1 MPEPILISIS
11 AALAA
16 KTIIGLVDLV
26 RRKFAKDPAAT
37 AALEA
42 AQAAPEDPKAV
53 RALAEQLETTEKSDE
68 EFATAL
74 RSEWEKAPAA
84 QQAKGGKVVNQI
96 SGAVS
101 GKVVQAGDVHGNIS
115 L

>member
-1 MPEPILISIS
+1 MPEPILVAIA

-16 KTIIGLVDLV
+16 KSATGLYDLV
-26 RRKFAKDPAAT
+26 KRKFAKDPAAT

-42 AQAAPEDPKAV
+42 ASMSPDDSQPVK
-53 RALAEQLETTEKSDE
+53 ALAERLHQAEANDE
-68 EFATAL
+68 EFADTL
-74 RSEWEKAPAA
+74 RAEWHELQKARATH
-84 QQAKGGKVVNQI
+84 GGVHNQVT
-96 SGAVS
+96 GNVT

>member
-16 KTIIGLVDLV
+16 KGATGLYDLV
-26 RRKFAKDPAAT
+26 KRKFAKDPAAIT
-37 AALEA
+37 TLEA
-42 AQAAPEDPKAV
+42 ASDAPAGSEPV
-53 RALAEQLETTEKSDE
+53 IALAERLHQTEANDQ
-68 EFATAL
+68 EFADAL
-74 RSEWEKAPAA
+74 RAEWQKLPEATRR
-84 QQAKGGKVVNQI
+84 GVYNQI
-96 SGAVS
+96 TGNVT